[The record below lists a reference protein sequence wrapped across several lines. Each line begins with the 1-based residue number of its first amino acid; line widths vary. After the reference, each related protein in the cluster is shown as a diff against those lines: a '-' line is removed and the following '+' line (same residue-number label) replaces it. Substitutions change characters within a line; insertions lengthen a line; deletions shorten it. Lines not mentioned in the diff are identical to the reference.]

1 MNLKVFIESLGC
13 SKNLVDSEVMMG
25 LLSQYDFEI
34 TKDQYEA
41 DIIIVNTCGFI
52 ESAKQES
59 IDMIVELGTLKT
71 NGNCKVLVVAGCLAE
86 RYSKE
91 LVEELP
97 EVDAVIGT
105 GNYPEIIKVI
115 HGALKGEKIIK
126 SGNVNI
132 EISEE
137 LPRILSTPKF
147 MGYLKIAEGC
157 DNCCTYCIIPKLR
170 GNYRS
175 RKIEYIIEE
184 AKEMAQ
190 RGIKEVILIAQ
201 DTSRYGI
208 DLYKEYKLPELL
220 KRLGQIEGIKWIRI
234 LYCYPDKISDE
245 LINTIAEEKK
255 VCKYIDVPIQHCN
268 DEILRRMNRKTN
280 KEHILQVIQKLRN
293 KIPNMHIR
301 TSLIVGFPGE
311 TKEQFEELKRFVEEV
326 KFDRLGVFTY
336 SQEEDT
342 PAAKLENQ
350 VDEEVKEQRRDEI
363 MAIQKDVSFQKNME
377 KIGNVYDILIEE
389 KIEEEDVYVGRT
401 AYDAPE
407 VDGVVYVNSTKLLN
421 IGDLVKV
428 QITDTLEYDLLG
440 EILYESCE

>member
-245 LINTIAEEKK
+245 LINAIAEEKK

>member
-1 MNLKVFIESLGC
+1 MSLKVFIESLGC

-41 DIIIVNTCGFI
+41 EIIIVNTCGFI

-59 IDMIVELGTLKT
+59 IDTIVELGALKI
-71 NGNCKVLVVAGCLAE
+71 NGNCKILVVAGCLAE

-91 LVEELP
+91 LVKELP
-97 EVDAVIGT
+97 EVDAIIGT

-115 HGALKGEKIIK
+115 HGALKGEKIVK

-132 EISEE
+132 EISED

-157 DNCCTYCIIPKLR
+157 DNYCTYCIIPKLR

-190 RGIKEVILIAQ
+190 QGIKEVILIAQ

-220 KRLGQIEGIKWIRI
+220 KKIGQIEGIEWIRI

-280 KEHILQVIQKLRN
+280 KEHILQVIEKLRN

-311 TKEQFEELKRFVEEV
+311 TKEQFEELKRFVAEV

-350 VDEEVKEQRRDEI
+350 VPEEVKEQRRDEI
-363 MAIQKDVSFQKNME
+363 MAIQKEVSFQKNME

-407 VDGVVYVNSTKLLN
+407 VDGVVYVDSTKLLN

-428 QITDTLEYDLLG
+428 QITDTLEYDLIG